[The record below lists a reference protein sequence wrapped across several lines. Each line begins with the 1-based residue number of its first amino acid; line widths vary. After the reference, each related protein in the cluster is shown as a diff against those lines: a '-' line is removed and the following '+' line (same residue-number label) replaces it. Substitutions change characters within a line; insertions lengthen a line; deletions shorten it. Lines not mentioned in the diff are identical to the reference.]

1 MKYLGIGL
9 AVGSGVLIGASFV
22 FKKKGLL
29 AAQKKYQ
36 TQAGESYAYLKS
48 PMWWTGMIMMILG
61 EVLNLIAYAVTS
73 AVLVTP
79 LGALAVVVCVPCSV
93 AKVVYDVRL
102 PIDLCYPLFYIP
114 QRKTHSVW

>member
-1 MKYLGIGL
+1 MKGLGIGL

-29 AAQKKYQ
+29 AAQRKYQ
-36 TQAGESYAYLKS
+36 VQAGESYAYLKS
-48 PMWWTGMIMMILG
+48 PMWWTGMTMMILG

-79 LGALAVVVCVPCSV
+79 LGALSVVVRMAACHYHFWQLGPWRDNS
-93 AKVVYDVRL
+93 AFVY
-102 PIDLCYPLFYIP
+102 
-114 QRKTHSVW
+114 